1 MRDQSRRFF
10 FIFSRNDAVS
20 LLKAAA
26 KGGSRHEAHTVSTT
40 TGKGEPN
47 WSYIPSAGKSNKS
60 KAEFTSEIRELA
72 KKAALSTNKTE
83 SEYISRQVL
92 QLRAEY
98 LSDVALD
105 RKMLYQQAKNAMKN
119 QNNNPKCR
127 GIGELTLLDFLE
139 AADGRGS
146 SLAEKMFALAGGGT
160 LTCPILTT
168 GGYGA
173 VIECQGVKALSNTGN
188 GWSYEM
194 TPAELTKKNE
204 FYSIYWT
211 EYRSVKNS
219 AGEELSELPDYL
231 EEKPSFD
238 RKA

>member
-1 MRDQSRRFF
+1 MS
-10 FIFSRNDAVS
+10 VS
-20 LLKAAA
+20 V
-26 KGGSRHEAHTVSTT
+26 GGSVSSIKDVTIATT
-40 TGKGEPN
+40 ETGVPN
-47 WSYIPSAGKSNKS
+47 WSYIPTAGKSQKS
-60 KAEFTSEIRELA
+60 EVQFVSEIKELA
-72 KKAALSTNKTE
+72 QKAALATNKTE
-83 SEYISRQVL
+83 AECISRQVL

-98 LSDVALD
+98 LSDVAPD

-119 QNNNPKCR
+119 QNNNSK
-127 GIGELTLLDFLE
+127 GKGSGELTLLDFLE

-146 SLAEKMFALAGGGT
+146 NLAEKRFALAGGGI
-160 LTCPILTT
+160 LICPILTT

-194 TPAELTKKNE
+194 TPAELAKKNE

-219 AGEELSELPDYL
+219 AGAEHSELPDYL
-231 EEKPSFD
+231 EEQPSFD
-238 RKA
+238 MKA

>member
-1 MRDQSRRFF
+1 MS
-10 FIFSRNDAVS
+10 VS
-20 LLKAAA
+20 VS
-26 KGGSRHEAHTVSTT
+26 GSISSIKDVTIAT

-72 KKAALSTNKTE
+72 KKAAVAGSKAE
-83 SEYISRQVL
+83 SEQISRQVL

-98 LSDVALD
+98 LSDVAPD
-105 RKMLYQQAKNAMKN
+105 RKMLYQQAKNAMKS

-146 SLAEKMFALAGGGT
+146 GLAEKRFA

-194 TPAELTKKNE
+194 TPAELAKKNE
-204 FYSIYWT
+204 FYAIYWA

-219 AGEELSELPDYL
+219 VGAELSELPDYL
-231 EEKPSFD
+231 EDKPSFD

>member
-1 MRDQSRRFF
+1 MS
-10 FIFSRNDAVS
+10 VS
-20 LLKAAA
+20 VS
-26 KGGSRHEAHTVSTT
+26 GSASSIKNVTIAT

-92 QLRAEY
+92 QLRTEY
-98 LSDVALD
+98 LSDVAPD

-146 SLAEKMFALAGGGT
+146 SLAEKRFALAGGGT

-194 TPAELTKKNE
+194 TPAELAKKNE

-219 AGEELSELPDYL
+219 VGAELSELPDYL

>member
-1 MRDQSRRFF
+1 MS
-10 FIFSRNDAVS
+10 VS
-20 LLKAAA
+20 VN
-26 KGGSRHEAHTVSTT
+26 GSVSSIKDVTIAT

-72 KKAALSTNKTE
+72 KKAAVAGSKAE
-83 SEYISRQVL
+83 SEQISRQVL

-98 LSDVALD
+98 LSDVAPD
-105 RKMLYQQAKNAMKN
+105 RKMLYQQAKNAMKS
-119 QNNNPKCR
+119 QNNNPKCK
-127 GIGELTLLDFLE
+127 GTGELTLLDFLE

-146 SLAEKMFALAGGGT
+146 GLAEKRLALAGGGM

-194 TPAELTKKNE
+194 TPAELAKKNE
-204 FYSIYWT
+204 FYAIYWA
-211 EYRSVKNS
+211 EYRSAKNS
-219 AGEELSELPDYL
+219 VGAELSELPDYL

>member
-1 MRDQSRRFF
+1 MS
-10 FIFSRNDAVS
+10 VS
-20 LLKAAA
+20 VR
-26 KGGSRHEAHTVSTT
+26 GSVSSIKDVTIAT

-72 KKAALSTNKTE
+72 KKSAVAGSKAE
-83 SEYISRQVL
+83 SEQISRQVF
-92 QLRAEY
+92 QLRTEY
-98 LSDVALD
+98 LSDVAPD
-105 RKMLYQQAKNAMKN
+105 RKMLYQQAKNAMKS
-119 QNNNPKCR
+119 QNKNPKCR

-146 SLAEKMFALAGGGT
+146 ALAEKGVALTGGGT
-160 LTCPILTT
+160 LTCPVLTT

-194 TPAELTKKNE
+194 TPAELAKKNE
-204 FYSIYWT
+204 FYAIYWA

-219 AGEELSELPDYL
+219 VGAELSELPDYL

>member
-1 MRDQSRRFF
+1 MS
-10 FIFSRNDAVS
+10 VS
-20 LLKAAA
+20 VS
-26 KGGSRHEAHTVSTT
+26 GSVSCIKNVTIAT

-60 KAEFTSEIRELA
+60 KAEFTSEIKELA
-72 KKAALSTNKTE
+72 KKAALASSKAE
-83 SEYISRQVL
+83 SEQISRQVL

-98 LSDVALD
+98 LSDVAPD
-105 RKMLYQQAKNAMKN
+105 RKMLYQQAKNAMKS

-146 SLAEKMFALAGGGT
+146 GLAEKRFALAGGT

-194 TPAELTKKNE
+194 TPAELAKKNE
-204 FYSIYWT
+204 FYSIYWS

-219 AGEELSELPDYL
+219 VGAELSELPDYM

>member
-1 MRDQSRRFF
+1 MS
-10 FIFSRNDAVS
+10 VS
-20 LLKAAA
+20 VS
-26 KGGSRHEAHTVSTT
+26 GSASSIKNVTIAT

-60 KAEFTSEIRELA
+60 KTEFTSKIRELA
-72 KKAALSTNKTE
+72 QKAAMAGSKTE
-83 SEYISRQVL
+83 SEQISRQVL

-98 LSDVALD
+98 LSDVAPD

-119 QNNNPKCR
+119 QNSNPKCR
-127 GIGELTLLDFLE
+127 GIRELTLLDFLE

-146 SLAEKMFALAGGGT
+146 GLAEKRFVLAGGGT

-194 TPAELTKKNE
+194 TPAELAKKNE
-204 FYSIYWT
+204 FYSIYWA
-211 EYRSVKNS
+211 EYRSVKDS
-219 AGEELSELPDYL
+219 AGAELSELPDYL
-231 EEKPSFD
+231 EQKPSFD

>member
-1 MRDQSRRFF
+1 MS
-10 FIFSRNDAVS
+10 VS
-20 LLKAAA
+20 LS
-26 KGGSRHEAHTVSTT
+26 GSVSSIRNVTIAT

-47 WSYIPSAGKSNKS
+47 WSYIPSAGRSNKS
-60 KAEFTSEIRELA
+60 EAEFISEIKELA

-83 SEYISRQVL
+83 SEYIFRQVL

-98 LSDVALD
+98 LSDVAPD
-105 RKMLYQQAKNAMKN
+105 RRMLYQQAKNVMKN

-146 SLAEKMFALAGGGT
+146 SLAEKRFALAGGT

-194 TPAELTKKNE
+194 TPAELAKKNE

-219 AGEELSELPDYL
+219 VEAELSELPDYL

>member
-1 MRDQSRRFF
+1 MS
-10 FIFSRNDAVS
+10 VS
-20 LLKAAA
+20 VS
-26 KGGSRHEAHTVSTT
+26 GSVSSIKDVTIAT

-72 KKAALSTNKTE
+72 KKAAVAGSKVE
-83 SEYISRQVL
+83 SEQISRQVL

-98 LSDVALD
+98 LSDVAPD
-105 RKMLYQQAKNAMKN
+105 RKMLYQQAKNAIKN
-119 QNNNPKCR
+119 QNNNPKCK

-146 SLAEKMFALAGGGT
+146 GLAEKRFALAGGT

-194 TPAELTKKNE
+194 TPAELAKKNE
-204 FYSIYWT
+204 FYAIYWA

-219 AGEELSELPDYL
+219 VGAELSELPDYL
-231 EEKPSFD
+231 EDKPSFD